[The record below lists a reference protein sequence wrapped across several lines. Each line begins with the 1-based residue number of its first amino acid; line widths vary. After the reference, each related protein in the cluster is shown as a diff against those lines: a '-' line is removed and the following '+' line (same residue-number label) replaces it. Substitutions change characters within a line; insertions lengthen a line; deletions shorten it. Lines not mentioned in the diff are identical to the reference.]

1 MLTRL
6 LLGIIHLY
14 QLAISPF
21 IGPCC
26 RFEPSCSRYAAICI
40 ERFGPLRGSLLGLGR
55 ICRCHPW
62 GGHGLDEP
70 PALLGRTDGRA
81 LGLTKGT

>member
-6 LLGIIHLY
+6 LIGIIRLY
-14 QLAISPF
+14 QLALSPF

-26 RFEPSCSRYAAICI
+26 RFEPSCSRYAVICI

-62 GGHGLDEP
+62 GGHGLDAP
-70 PALLGRTDGRA
+70 PE
-81 LGLTKGT
+81 LTERLDEGNLT

>member
-1 MLTRL
+1 MLSRL
-6 LLGIIHLY
+6 LIWIIRLY
-14 QLAISPF
+14 QLMLSPF

-40 ERFGPLRGSLLGLGR
+40 ERFGPLRGTFYGLKR

-62 GGHGLDEP
+62 GGHGFDAPPELSEP
-70 PALLGRTDGRA
+70 M
-81 LGLTKGT
+81 KGI